1 MLVNDKKKKKISEI
15 IFLFV
20 CILYAACIQK
30 QGLLKDFISSVEK

>member
-1 MLVNDKKKKKISEI
+1 MLMNDKKKKISEI

-30 QGLLKDFISSVEK
+30 QGLLKDFISSVEM